1 MDRLDE
7 LMAQCVASPDNDAPR
22 LVWAD
27 AVGGER
33 GELVA
38 LQCRLASG
46 GVRDRDEWR
55 ALRAR
60 ERELISGHGVAWSD
74 LEEEHPCWRVFR
86 RGFVDAYE
94 IVCSHDARLDPI
106 FAATPLARSKANNF
120 LGEDDWDLARHLANP
135 RSTDFAALRLGGR
148 SVERAI
154 ELLIERGV
162 TLRALSVESLT
173 PAGVDRL
180 VDSGLL
186 AKLERLSLGTVPNVA
201 RVVAAA
207 PRLRALHVWSALE
220 TYAAIIPQTV
230 VELGCRVVDIET
242 VARLAIAPSLLRLR
256 VESQGLA
263 WEAEILE
270 AFRALRSLDLSRA
283 TPDPRHRAFSLDRS
297 GILPSLRELSLGT
310 AYDLAA
316 LGPVARTL
324 GSQLDTLHWSGPI
337 PRDLNPAV
345 LAAPLV
351 PGDASVATLV
361 DGEFVVGLRPPW
373 SRRPLE
379 YGDDVHAPWFEGGVS

>member
-7 LMAQCVASPDNDAPR
+7 LMAQCVAPPAPAAPR
-22 LVWAD
+22 PARAD

-94 IVCSHDARLDPI
+94 IVCSHDARLDAI
-106 FAATPLARSKANNF
+106 FAATPLARSRANNF
-120 LGEDDWDLARHLANP
+120 LGEDDWDLVRQLANP
-135 RSTDFAALRLGGR
+135 RPTVFAALPLGGR
-148 SVERAI
+148 SADRPI
-154 ELLIERGV
+154 DLLVERGV

-186 AKLERLSLGTVPNVA
+186 AKLERLSLGAVPDVA
-201 RVVAAA
+201 RVIAAA

-220 TYAAIIPQTV
+220 TYAAVIPHTV

-270 AFRALRSLDLSRA
+270 AIRALRSLDLARA
-283 TPDPRHRAFSLDRS
+283 TPDPRHRAFSLDRP

-337 PRDLNPAV
+337 PRDQNTAV
-345 LAAPLV
+345 LGVLFVLGVVLV
-351 PGDASVATLV
+351 A
-361 DGEFVVGLRPPW
+361 F
-373 SRRPLE
+373 
-379 YGDDVHAPWFEGGVS
+379 F